1 MYALMDRELF
11 IRCRK
16 ADTELVEKA
25 AKEASSEFE
34 KSAGYVV
41 ETEIDADSP
50 LPAES
55 TGGVV
60 ILGHGGRIE
69 FDDTLE
75 DRLRLLESAALPN
88 IRASIFGA
96 SASRKFFD

>member
-1 MYALMDRELF
+1 MQTVPFRLRGSRLLVDIDR
-11 IRCRK
+11 
-16 ADTELVEKA
+16 
-25 AKEASSEFE
+25 
-34 KSAGYVV
+34 
-41 ETEIDADSP
+41 
-50 LPAES
+50 S

-88 IRASIFGA
+88 IRASIFGYL
-96 SASRKFFD
+96 SFDNFNLQRVCVEKVLRLN